1 MRQPTD
7 PDATQP
13 SATAFGMIFV
23 FVGTAL
29 RLRLFWW
36 PLYPLAYP
44 LAGYYYF
51 NYLWFPF
58 FACWLIKRIIL
69 KYGGLRAYRD
79 ALPLFLGLVLGD
91 FVLGSVWAIIGLLT
105 GKPTYMFQ
113 ELVMHP
119 PGAQK
124 SFIISRWIENSV
136 V

>member
-1 MRQPTD
+1 MVATD
-7 PDATQP
+7 
-13 SATAFGMIFV
+13 
-23 FVGTAL
+23 
-29 RLRLFWW
+29 
-36 PLYPLAYP
+36 PLAYP
-44 LAGYYYF
+44 LAGHYYF

-79 ALPLFLGLVLGD
+79 ALPLFLGLFLGD

-105 GKPTYMFQ
+105 GKTTYMFQ